1 MSKIDNQSTEDVM
14 SITSEEIM
22 AIVKAFSSK
31 DVKAARDSI
40 NNDSEVDIDLVL
52 KVSGKLVRG
61 QKPKPAKGTSTIPW
75 KVAMALLVKRSGVTG
90 PQSARV
96 LADAITTAVTLSKDA
111 RTELLT
117 ESGVGDA
124 MELVDRELFSKLPPI
139 EKDGTIKFVGDA
151 AAVRQPVLVVDNEP
165 VLSGEDEI
173 AAK

>member
-14 SITSEEIM
+14 SITPEEIM

-40 NNDSEVDIDLVL
+40 NNDSEMDIDLVL

-96 LADAITTAVTLSKDA
+96 LADAITTAVTLSTDA
-111 RTELLT
+111 RTELLA

>member
-14 SITSEEIM
+14 SITPEEIM

-40 NNDSEVDIDLVL
+40 NNDSEMDIDLVL

-111 RTELLT
+111 RTELLA

-139 EKDGTIKFVGDA
+139 EKDGTIKFVGEAD
-151 AAVRQPVLVVDNEP
+151 AVRQPVLVVDNEP